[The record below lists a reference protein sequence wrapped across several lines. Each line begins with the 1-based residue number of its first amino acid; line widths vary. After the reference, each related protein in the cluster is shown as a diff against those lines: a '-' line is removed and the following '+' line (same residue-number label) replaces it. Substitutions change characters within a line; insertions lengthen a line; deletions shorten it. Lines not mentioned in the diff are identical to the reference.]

1 MALRDMRELTITS
14 ASIAQTRSG
23 TPYCHIRGALRPAT
37 RVCVLRGLLYGG
49 RQGLMEAQR
58 YPYDFDG
65 IVTGASVNAGMHRVH
80 HSVDT
85 GEMGRN
91 FGFHSPWWD
100 RVLAPTGANPRQAT
114 TPRRTASVSTKPT
127 PTRVSSG

>member
-1 MALRDMRELTITS
+1 
-14 ASIAQTRSG
+14 
-23 TPYCHIRGALRPAT
+23 
-37 RVCVLRGLLYGG
+37 
-49 RQGLMEAQR
+49 MEAQR

-65 IVTGASVNAGMHRVH
+65 VVTGASVNAGMHRVH

-100 RVLAPTGANPRQAT
+100 RVLGTDRGQPAAGHHTTTNGLREHQADADQSLFWMIAL
-114 TPRRTASVSTKPT
+114 PFCRR
-127 PTRVSSG
+127 